1 MYFERS
7 LSQTFRIVPNSLL
20 EINPDPKLVNP
31 KTIRDYHKILITNL
45 FKFGGQLKR
54 IVTQN
59 LT

>member
-1 MYFERS
+1 MCIERS
-7 LSQTFRIVPNSLL
+7 LTQTFRIVANGLL

-31 KTIRDYHKILITNL
+31 KTIRDYHELLNTNL